1 MIVKDLLY
9 KLAPNKFVRLS
20 MIGVIICAF
29 VLFFVFI
36 PLLDVNEIKAYNV
49 LYFIFTPLAILTAIP
64 LIIGIVQT
72 EKANKVEEKIA

>member
-1 MIVKDLLY
+1 MTVKDLLY

-64 LIIGIVQT
+64 LTIGIVQT
-72 EKANKVEEKIA
+72 EKANKAAEKIA